1 MVKIAVM
8 GFGIVGSGV
17 VEVLAENSAGITRRT
32 GTEIAVKY
40 ILDIID
46 GKDSPFANMI
56 IKDFSIIENDSE
68 VKIVVETIGG
78 VGAAYD
84 FTKRSL
90 LAGKSVI
97 TSNKE
102 LVATKGLELMAIAK
116 EKNVNYLFEASVGGG
131 IPIIRPIGQC
141 IAANEI
147 DEIYG
152 ILNGTTNYI
161 LTEMIEC
168 GTSFEDALKQAQAKG
183 YAESNPTADVEGF
196 DACRKISILSNLCFG
211 RNVDPD
217 SLSVKGISD
226 VELLDVE
233 CAESLGYKIKL
244 LGRAVRTG
252 EDKITAYVEPHL
264 MSASA
269 LLANVNGVMNAI
281 VIKGNAVGEL
291 MFYGPGAGKRPTAS
305 AVIADVIDAAKHLAA
320 RKCYGW
326 DEGFDGY
333 VTDSAELVTHWY
345 LRVSDKSKAVSAFA
359 DAEFVECAALVEGE
373 VILITSPLTRKEM
386 ENASSAIEVRAS
398 YRILD

>member
-56 IKDFSIIENDSE
+56 IKDFSIIENDPE

>member
-56 IKDFSIIENDSE
+56 IKDFSIIENDPE

-244 LGRAVRTG
+244 LGRAVRIG

-386 ENASSAIEVRAS
+386 ENASSAIDVRAS

>member
-56 IKDFSIIENDSE
+56 IKDFSIIENDPE

-244 LGRAVRTG
+244 LGRAVRIG

>member
-1 MVKIAVM
+1 MVKVAVM
-8 GFGIVGSGV
+8 GFGTVGSGV
-17 VEVLAENSAGITRRT
+17 VEVMAENSAGITRRA

-40 ILDIID
+40 ILDVRD
-46 GKDSPFANMI
+46 DMDSPYANMI
-56 IKDFSIIENDSE
+56 VKDFSVIENDPD

-78 VGAAYD
+78 VGAAYE

-102 LVATKGLELMAIAK
+102 LVATKGFELMAIAK

-147 DEIYG
+147 DEVYG

-161 LTEMIEC
+161 LTEMIQC
-168 GTSFEDALKQAQAKG
+168 GTSFEDALKQAQEKG

-211 RNVDPD
+211 RNVDPNG
-217 SLSVKGISD
+217 LSVKGISD
-226 VELLDVE
+226 VQLLDVE
-233 CAESLGYKIKL
+233 CAGSLGYKIKL
-244 LGRAVRTG
+244 LGRALRTG
-252 EDKITAYVEPHL
+252 KDRITAYVEPHL
-264 MSASA
+264 MRASE
-269 LLANVNGVMNAI
+269 LLANVDGVMNAI
-281 VIKGNAVGEL
+281 VIKGNAVGEV

-326 DEGFDGY
+326 EEGFDGY
-333 VTDSAELVTHWY
+333 VADSAELASRWY
-345 LRVSDKSKAVSAFA
+345 VRAVDKSKAALAFA
-359 DAEFVECAALVEGE
+359 GAEFVDCEVLKEGE
-373 VILITSPLTRKEM
+373 IILITAPMTKTELEK
-386 ENASSAIEVRAS
+386 AGSAIEIKAS